1 MGSARP
7 KMSDNGDPVEF
18 AHHMIAADGFEKARE
33 VAIARMMFWQQVVA
47 IINDERSRFDRPGH
61 ALGH

>member
-1 MGSARP
+1 MGSAKP

-18 AHHMIAADGFEKARE
+18 AHHMIAADGFEKARK

>member
-1 MGSARP
+1 
-7 KMSDNGDPVEF
+7 
-18 AHHMIAADGFEKARE
+18 
-33 VAIARMMFWQQVVA
+33 MMFWQQVVA